1 MEQDTVSNPKET
13 GRGRSFLLVTAS
25 IGSGH
30 IKAASSVAE
39 ALKIKYP
46 EASVN
51 MVDFTAADVS
61 LVNAFMKWSYL
72 TMLKFVPNLYELMYR
87 VTGHRTGGGIIQ
99 AFLDF
104 IMARDMRKLVR
115 KYRPDAVICTHPF
128 PSGAASQLKL
138 YVKGT
143 DEDFLSD
150 VVITDYSVH
159 QMWVYKRVDQYFV
172 AREDMCRNLADHG
185 LEKSTLYPVGI
196 PVGREFSSVESRQEL
211 FKEFKLDS
219 SKPVLLIMG
228 GGLGLGGMDVA
239 LKALEDLSQDV
250 QIIVVA
256 GKNQKLMAQVQAVIP
271 KSHHDIRVYG
281 YTDMVHKL
289 MMVSSL
295 LISKPGA
302 LTITEAMSC
311 GLPILLHEPIPGPE
325 TDNAEYFAQCG
336 TAAWIPKDHELGE
349 KVKELLEHPKAL
361 EDMRKAAM
369 HWRRPEAAE
378 KIADYIG
385 EALKSR

>member
-1 MEQDTVSNPKET
+1 MEQESVMNPDQQ
-13 GRGRSFLLVTAS
+13 GRPKSFLLVTAS

-46 EASVN
+46 DASVN
-51 MVDFTAADVS
+51 MVDFTAVGVS
-61 LVNAFMKWSYL
+61 VVNAFMKWSYL
-72 TMLKFVPNLYELMYR
+72 TMLRFVPNLYELMYR
-87 VTGHRTGGGIIQ
+87 FTGNRTCGGLIQ

-172 AREDMCRNLADHG
+172 ARKDMCRELMEHG
-185 LEKSTLYPVGI
+185 LPESSLYPVGI
-196 PVGREFSSVESRQEL
+196 PVGRQFVQLESREKLFQEL
-211 FKEFKLDS
+211 KLDS

-239 LKALEDLSQDV
+239 LGALEDLKQDV

-256 GKNQKLMAQVQAVIP
+256 GKNQRLMAQVQAAIP

-336 TAAWIPKDHELGE
+336 TAAWIRSDEELGA
-349 KVKELLEHPKAL
+349 KVKELLEHPEAL
-361 EDMRKAAM
+361 EAMRRAAM
-369 HWRRPEAAE
+369 QWRRPEAAE